1 MCGVSGVFIIGFLLY
16 EANVTVIF
24 ALLDTIKYSGVP
36 RRHGQTSGA
45 CPTGHLDQTMPN
57 KL

>member
-1 MCGVSGVFIIGFLLY
+1 VFVTGFLLY

-24 ALLDTIKYSGVP
+24 VLLDTVKYTGVL

-45 CPTGHLDQTMPN
+45 CSTGHLDQTMPN